1 MLSDVLHQPIRTQ
14 VMALLVNVE
23 EADFKTIKTQL
34 SLTDGHMTTHMKVLV
49 SNNYVVVEKLFV
61 DNKPKTI
68 YRITPEGRNA
78 FLEYVQALR
87 NLIEKG

>member
-14 VMALLVNVE
+14 VMAFLVNVE
-23 EADFKTIKTQL
+23 EADFKTIKNQL

-49 SNNYVVVEKLFV
+49 NNNYVVVEKLFV

-68 YRITPEGRNA
+68 YKITSEGKAA

-87 NLIEKG
+87 NLIEQE